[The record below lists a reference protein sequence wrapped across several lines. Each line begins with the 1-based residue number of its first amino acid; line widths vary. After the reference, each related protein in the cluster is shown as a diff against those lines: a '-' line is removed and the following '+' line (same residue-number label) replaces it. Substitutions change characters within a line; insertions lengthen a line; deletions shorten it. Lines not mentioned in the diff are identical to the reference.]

1 MKITLE
7 ISDNMLCAVFNGVD
21 YQDGGMTM
29 VSFSLATDD
38 LKDGAVIKLPREKK
52 EGADNG

>member
-7 ISDNMLCAVFNGVD
+7 ISDNMLCAVFSGVD
-21 YQDGGMTM
+21 YQAGGMTM

-52 EGADNG
+52 EGADE